1 MGCHS
6 RSIRL
11 IREEE
16 YDGKEKLRPLSP
28 VSLRTKLP
36 TDKVV
41 NQAPTLRMIKKRN
54 EEKVRDS
61 PFISHKTLRDRETW
75 LLGIGSVQK
84 ASEASLNMEIDLK
97 NQLSKIISPIKVNQ
111 NARGLHKPKVRKM
124 PQHLQDEHYEEE
136 YLKEIEGMRLGDS
149 PHEDMTMMIGMLTT
163 TARDDIGSGG
173 GLPPKQQQHR
183 GMNESPTSLDQRTTG
198 KSDKSMSS
206 QAAVVGFSID
216 KKHQS
221 AVVTNLDHHNNDTK
235 NRMGSNSSLNKHQH
249 QISVSA
255 NVPHGASNPLARQF
269 NEMLDDSGGD
279 RHNTDEDDLWHHHHQ
294 DRREEAQYRLHSP
307 NSPFGVPHSLVGI
320 NGAATP
326 ISDLSDRDVFSAGS
340 HLTGL
345 YGDFEDDLVSAGS
358 NNEDEYIRLET
369 EEKP

>member
-183 GMNESPTSLDQRTTG
+183 GMNESPTTLDQRTTG

-221 AVVTNLDHHNNDTK
+221 VVPNLDHHNNGTK
-235 NRMGSNSSLNKHQH
+235 NRMGSKSSLNKQQH
-249 QISVSA
+249 QISVSV

-269 NEMLDDSGGD
+269 NEMLLDDSGRD
-279 RHNTDEDDLWHHHHQ
+279 NTDDDLWHQHHQ
-294 DRREEAQYRLHSP
+294 DRREEGQYRVHSP

-320 NGAATP
+320 NGSATP

-358 NNEDEYIRLET
+358 NNEDEYIRLE
-369 EEKP
+369 EKP